1 MIMIPASLYPIQI
14 PSQEREIIKSILFDR
29 KDDVPYLWK
38 KITDKNNEMYI
49 TSHENGFMIGMLAS
63 QRNTVPEC
71 WKQLID
77 VMNKI
82 KKDAGVEVTELGNNT
97 VQLKDSSGFTIV
109 RQKHEWE

>member
-1 MIMIPASLYPIQI
+1 MIPASLYPIQI
-14 PSQEREIIKSILFDR
+14 PSQEWEIIKSILFDR
-29 KDDVPYLWK
+29 KDDVPSLWK

-49 TSHENGFMIGMLAS
+49 TSHENGFMIGMLSS

-77 VMNKI
+77 VMNLI
-82 KKDAGVEVTELGNNT
+82 KKDAGVEMTDLGNNM

-109 RQKHEWE
+109 RQKHEWEGR

>member
-1 MIMIPASLYPIQI
+1 MIMTPTSLYPIKI
-14 PSQEREIIKSILFDR
+14 PSQEREIVKSILFDR
-29 KDDVPYLWK
+29 KNRIPSLWK
-38 KITDKNNEMYI
+38 QLTDKNNEMHL
-49 TSHENGFMIGMLAS
+49 TSHENGFMIGALAD

-71 WKQLID
+71 WKQLIE

-82 KKDAGVEVTELGNNT
+82 KKNAGVEETELGTNM